1 MSSNYKREKYWFKLN
16 QLSQDIKQVLN
27 FDNTNNNY
35 KKLYL
40 YLKLHSGGSIKT
52 AQLVKKFNDEL
63 GEFQETDEKIILGK
77 GNFGIVY
84 KYMINGKK
92 YVIKQFNQI
101 NNDKIDHEIKVGQN
115 LFHPN
120 IIRIFGSFNPQ
131 NNQPKIIVAKEYD
144 GVTIHELL
152 TYYVYKQKQI
162 GGALFNA
169 DEDTNKNTY
178 VEDIDDEDTNKDT
191 DEDTDVEDIDVED
204 IDVQDIDEEIIKKI
218 NGFSEE
224 TKSKLTNLLEVLTYT
239 NKLKNIMKKM
249 ISAVK
254 YLHIKNMIHNDISV
268 RNFMLTFDEEPEPI
282 LIDLGLVTYLEDN
295 KICNCN
301 TIQGVFIK
309 KQQNLIDNKLK
320 QSGQNLKNDEI
331 IDIYKTKDIICLGLV
346 FYILILKVTDITE
359 SSIQKEFDQYL
370 YNLYKKRQKLTDD
383 EQELLSIIGININN
397 NKLHLSYMFAED
409 IQQQQKALDSVMSR
423 LGVGQTKRSNIELV
437 SEQHQIDT
445 LLQKIKE
452 PENLLFNNLYKIF
465 KEEKE
470 AESKHIIEKF
480 RNYDNNNDGLIS
492 YDEFKEIFSSQNA
505 NDDRIL
511 DLFRYYSNLL
521 ESLNCKIYQINII
534 EFKYF
539 LQQISLISNKK
550 KSVKIIT

>member
-101 NNDKIDHEIKVGQN
+101 NNVKIDHEIKVGQN

-152 TYYVYKQKQI
+152 TYYVYKQKPI
-162 GGALFNA
+162 GGALFNV
-169 DEDTNKNTY
+169 DDTC
-178 VEDIDDEDTNKDT
+178 V
-191 DEDTDVEDIDVED
+191 EDTDVDTDVEVD
-204 IDVQDIDEEIIKKI
+204 TDDEDIDEEIINKI
-218 NGFSEE
+218 NGFSKE
-224 TKSKLTNLLEVLTYT
+224 TKSKLTNLLEVLTDS

-295 KICNCN
+295 KICNANN
-301 TIQGVFIK
+301 TTQGVFIQ
-309 KQQNLIDNKLK
+309 KQQYLIDNKLL
-320 QSGQNLKNDEI
+320 QSGQNLLKNDELNNII

-359 SSIQKEFDQYL
+359 SSIQKEFDDYLSKL
-370 YNLYKKRQKLTDD
+370 YNKGQKLTDD
-383 EQELLSIIGININN
+383 EQKLLSIIGINIEN
-397 NKLHLSYMFAED
+397 NKLRLSCMFANN
-409 IQQQQKALDSVMSR
+409 IQEQQGALELVMSN
-423 LGVGQTKRSNIELV
+423 LGKGQTKRSNIELV
-437 SEQHQIDT
+437 SDQNQIDT

-452 PENLLFNNLYKIF
+452 PNNILLNNIYKIF
-465 KEEKE
+465 KEENE
-470 AESKHIIEKF
+470 ADSKYITEMLRK
-480 RNYDNNNDGLIS
+480 YDNNNDGLIS
-492 YDEFKEIFSSQNA
+492 YEEFKEIFSSQDA
-505 NDDRIL
+505 NDNERKICE
-511 DLFRYYSNLL
+511 LFVHYSELL
-521 ESLNCKIYQINII
+521 ESLNCKIDQINII
-534 EFKYF
+534 EFGYF
-539 LQQISLISNKK
+539 LQQISPISNKK
-550 KSVKIIT
+550 IA